1 MVRAENA
8 EKEENAKADTFVNHG
23 SLCMITTTSANF
35 IRSKMEN
42 PKERPARPI
51 IARTLLTG
59 EALSFAV
66 PVFTSVQSIRHVFE
80 MA

>member
-35 IRSKMEN
+35 IRSQMEN
-42 PKERPARPI
+42 AKR
-51 IARTLLTG
+51 
-59 EALSFAV
+59 EAG
-66 PVFTSVQSIRHVFE
+66 TSNYSTHVVDRRSPFICCPRFHFC
-80 MA
+80 AINTPRI